1 MSNFLIQ
8 TWVHSCYL
16 HLQSLTDS
24 PWKWCLEDDPLLSG
38 RKIIQ
43 SRWKNSSNQHV
54 RRVREIPV
62 CIYISTNVCQN
73 WHAKAC
79 LYMIYI
85 LLLRVYV
92 HIYIY
97 VHGTGA
103 HNANQNSIQY
113 IHICTYY
120 INISIYM
127 HIFFVTILQSSTNDY
142 TSTMARSNSTMAP
155 KRRLG
160 GAPTSTSSKEDTAVQ
175 RPCCKMLTWAG
186 GNQNFRKLTS
196 WGW

>member
-16 HLQSLTDS
+16 HLQSLTAS

-97 VHGTGA
+97 ICTWYWCTQCKSKQYTVYTHMYILYKYKYIYAHILCDYTTIFHQWLHKHHGSFKQHHGPETATGRGPNVHEQQRRHSCTA
-103 HNANQNSIQY
+103 SMLQNAN
-113 IHICTYY
+113 
-120 INISIYM
+120 
-127 HIFFVTILQSSTNDY
+127 
-142 TSTMARSNSTMAP
+142 
-155 KRRLG
+155 LG
-160 GAPTSTSSKEDTAVQ
+160 WWQPEF
-175 RPCCKMLTWAG
+175 P
-186 GNQNFRKLTS
+186 
-196 WGW
+196 